1 MNILLACANGLSTSM
16 LAEKMQLAAEKIKID
31 CRIWAVD
38 VESIETELE
47 NNEISCILLGPQVK
61 FMSDDIIELGYQ
73 HGIPVCVI
81 NSLDYGQMN
90 ADKVL
95 KNALSTLHEGVK

>member
-1 MNILLACANGLSTSM
+1 
-16 LAEKMQLAAEKIKID
+16 
-31 CRIWAVD
+31 
-38 VESIETELE
+38 
-47 NNEISCILLGPQVK
+47 
-61 FMSDDIIELGYQ
+61 MSDDIIELGHQ